1 LLFYYCVFPFGF
13 AFVLANQPT
22 IRTEKYKNTEADAQ
36 PTARRRG
43 FRGDM
48 GVLRGLNNKKKSK
61 MSKEEF

>member
-43 FRGDM
+43 SG
-48 GVLRGLNNKKKSK
+48 GVWG
-61 MSKEEF
+61 F